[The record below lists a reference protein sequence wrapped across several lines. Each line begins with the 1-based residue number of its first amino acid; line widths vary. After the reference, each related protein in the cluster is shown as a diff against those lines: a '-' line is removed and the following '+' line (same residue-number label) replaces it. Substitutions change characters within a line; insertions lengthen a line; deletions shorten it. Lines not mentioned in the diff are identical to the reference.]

1 MDTNE
6 DQTREGFIYAF
17 SAYFLWG
24 TLPLF
29 LKLLEHMPAIEV
41 VAHRAFWSLPVAGIL
56 LFYLGRTGDIL
67 PTLKNPKKMGVLFIT
82 ATIISINWGIYV
94 WAISVDRTIESAL
107 GYYINPLISVA
118 LGAMFLGERFTKAQL
133 VALALATFAVV
144 FLTIQS
150 GVLPWVSLS
159 LAISFAIYGFL
170 RKTVD
175 VGPTQGFLIE
185 VLLLSVFAVPVFI
198 WFQANGEGHFFEGIN
213 NTALLIA
220 CGPVTAIP
228 LILYAFGAKKLR
240 LSTVGLMQYIAPTLI
255 FLVGLFV
262 FNEPFSKW
270 QFVAFLLIWVA
281 LVIYSWSAFKQNK
294 KS

>member
-185 VLLLSVFAVPVFI
+185 VLLLSVFAVPVII

-240 LSTVGLMQYIAPTLI
+240 LSTLGLMQYIAPTLI